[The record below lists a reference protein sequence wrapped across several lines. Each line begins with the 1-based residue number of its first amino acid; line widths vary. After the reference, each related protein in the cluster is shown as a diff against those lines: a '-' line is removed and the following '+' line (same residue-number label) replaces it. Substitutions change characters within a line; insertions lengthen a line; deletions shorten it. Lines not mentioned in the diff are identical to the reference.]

1 MSIGIGKI
9 RLAQQPQPSR
19 VTRQT
24 GVEQA
29 FTICER
35 GGRVIRGSEASGDR
49 MGVRLEVACP
59 HGYRA
64 IGVFHTHPGGIPVL
78 SEQDIKAARLQG
90 MPHMCVGV
98 PETGEISCYKIG

>member
-1 MSIGIGKI
+1 MSIGIGRI
-9 RLAQQPQPSR
+9 RLAQQPRPGR
-19 VTRQT
+19 VMKQS

-29 FTICER
+29 FTLCER
-35 GGRVIRGSEASGDR
+35 DGALIRGSEASGDR

-64 IGVFHTHPGGIPVL
+64 IGVFHTHPGGVPVL
-78 SEQDIKAARLQG
+78 SPQDIKAARLQG

-98 PETGEISCYKIG
+98 PDTDEIRCYKIG